1 VAWAGAHLIE
11 VDEARAA
18 TGAQALA
25 RPRARLLILG
35 EFDPTFTPH
44 AATNEAIRHSSA
56 HLGIDIQP
64 HWMSTA
70 DVTPYTFFDCD
81 GLWIA
86 PGSPYKSM
94 ERTLDAIRHARENGV
109 PCLGTC
115 GGCQHMI
122 IEYARNFLGIR
133 DAQHAE
139 YDPYAS
145 NLFIS
150 SLTCS
155 LAGRAMQ
162 LDFAAGS
169 RVARMYG
176 ATTATEEYYCNFG
189 VNPDVIPVLRNGAL
203 KVVGSDAEG
212 DVRVL
217 ELPTHPFFVA
227 TLFVPQ
233 ARSRPDAPHP
243 LVNAFLQVIMV
254 RHAERKLPR
263 RPYG

>member
-1 VAWAGAHLIE
+1 MP
-11 VDEARAA
+11 RSP
-18 TGAQALA
+18 
-25 RPRARLLILG
+25 RPRLRILG
-35 EFDPTFTPH
+35 EFDSAFKPH
-44 AATNEAIRHSSA
+44 AATNDAIRHSCDR
-56 HLGIDIQP
+56 LGIAVQP
-64 HWMSTA
+64 EWMSTA
-70 DVTPYTFFDCD
+70 DVTPETLSVCD
-81 GLWIA
+81 GFWIA

-94 ERTLDAIRHARENGV
+94 GRTLEAIRYAREHAV

-122 IEYARNFLGIR
+122 IEYARNVLGIE

-155 LAGRAMQ
+155 LVGRAMR
-162 LDFAAGS
+162 LEFTAGS
-169 RVARMYG
+169 RVAHIYG

-189 VNPDVIPVLRNGAL
+189 VNPDVIPVLKSGAL

-212 DVRVL
+212 EVRVL
-217 ELPTHPFFVA
+217 ELPKHPFFVA

-233 ARSRPDAPHP
+233 TRSRAGAPHP
-243 LVNAFLQVIMV
+243 LINAFLQAMISIA
-254 RHAERKLPR
+254 R
-263 RPYG
+263 GQ